1 MDSSS
6 YQTSQ
11 SILIADDNPANLQVL
26 SDLLE
31 QSGFRVF
38 VAKNGSSACEKA
50 ILIKPDLIL
59 LDIRMPG
66 IDGFRAC
73 EQLKKDDRTREIPII
88 FLSAL
93 DQVSDKITGFKVGG
107 ADYITK
113 PFQKEEVLARIQ
125 HQLSIQTASLQIKK
139 LNSKLQEQLEIQ
151 ASYLETIRLA
161 LAEKDILLQE
171 VHHRV
176 KNNLQVVSSILKLQA
191 SCITDP
197 VALNAFHDSQTRIDT
212 IAMIHHLLYGT
223 KSFAHIDFNIFLSQ
237 LCKALLEVYDKTN
250 TVSIYIHADKFFL
263 GIDKAIP
270 CSLIIN
276 ELLTNALK
284 YAFKSQSK
292 GEIVVSLSRSDEGL
306 CHLTVEDDGIGF
318 PEHSVDITNPTTL
331 GLKLVK
337 ILTRQLQGELKFE
350 VSPKT
355 RFQIM
360 FNASD
365 DVVLRN

>member
-1 MDSSS
+1 MDSPSC
-6 YQTSQ
+6 QTSR

-31 QSGFRVF
+31 QSGFKVF
-38 VAKNGSSACEKA
+38 VAKNGSSAFEKA
-50 ILIKPDLIL
+50 ILIKPDIIL

-66 IDGFRAC
+66 IDGFKTC
-73 EQLKKDDRTREIPII
+73 ERLKNDFRTKEIPII

-93 DQVSDKITGFKVGG
+93 DQITDKITAFKVGG

-125 HQLSIQTASLQIKK
+125 HQLSIQLANSEIRT
-139 LNSKLQEQLEIQ
+139 LNSKLQEQLQNQ
-151 ASYLETIRLA
+151 AAYLETIRLA

-191 SCITDP
+191 ARITDP
-197 VALNAFHDSQTRIDT
+197 VALSAFQASQARIDT

-223 KSFAHIDFNIFLSQ
+223 KSFAQVDFKLFLSQ
-237 LCKALLEVYDKTN
+237 LCNALLEVYDKTDS
-250 TVSIYIHADKFFL
+250 VSVCINADNFFL

-284 YAFKSQSK
+284 YAFKDRAQGK
-292 GEIVVSLSRSDEGL
+292 IVVSLSKSDTGECRL
-306 CHLTVEDDGIGF
+306 LIEDDGIGF
-318 PEHSVDITNPTTL
+318 SEENYNMANPTTL

-337 ILTRQLQGELKFE
+337 ILTRQLQGQLKFE
-350 VSPKT
+350 GSPQT
-355 RFQIM
+355 RFLIT
-360 FNASD
+360 FNAHNDRSSA
-365 DVVLRN
+365 